1 MHGFGQDMTQGYELL
16 ENQKF
21 EEAASYFRN
30 ILNTHPKNK
39 VARICLGRALGLG
52 GQKNEGFK
60 VLENLRNDFDGDV
73 EVDLNYAE
81 GLMWIGRATE
91 AVDIYNG
98 ILGVEDTN
106 RTALLGRSNA
116 LSFLKRHEE
125 AISSIDLALSH
136 APDFEPN
143 QISKK
148 YIYLAGAYDAR
159 SNGRALRSLE
169 LLSTLRE
176 LLPTDETV
184 LFDLAETHLY
194 LQNFHKARNLYQSL
208 EGLTNDSLRLYS
220 SLSYTNLL
228 VGKKK
233 KFLSYGEMAYDI
245 ALHKEKDI
253 IDPGLNVVGGLVLNN
268 KISKAYELL
277 EELKVKSNGNQKVDI
292 REAQIALWQ
301 SKSNQSLELFK
312 KINDKDPSVFEVK
325 MGLAE
330 SYNAMN
336 DRYPALSAASS
347 AVDLMPKSLDAQRFY
362 NTIKMSLRPAIEA
375 SLKIASDGGG
385 NGSWESVLSGNR
397 YLRNRHILA
406 VGVVR
411 RNTTGKEISDVTNHQ
426 IFVSDE
432 WTVKHNI
439 SLRGRLG
446 FGRITGND
454 LPKSQSL
461 FSGALGMK
469 YMINKIH
476 SAEIDFA
483 STYMNYNPQLLSSG
497 IRTNDI
503 KLTYSMYLPSNI
515 GSYNQAIFTD
525 QSDGNSRFLYFG
537 SLYYNISTYP
547 VIQLAVN
554 YNTMSY
560 STQNPEIYFSPDKFQ
575 SAEIMLKSDGD
586 MLKSGRWTYLATIA
600 AGFQWIGDNSRQNT
614 LRFDG
619 RITYA
624 FNNRFRLSGG
634 YLYSNAAQS
643 TATGFTYNQT
653 TIKINWIL

>member
-1 MHGFGQDMTQGYELL
+1 MTAGYELL
-16 ENQKF
+16 ENQKYNEATDFF
-21 EEAASYFRN
+21 EN
-30 ILNTHPKNK
+30 VLNVYPDNK
-39 VARICLGRALGLG
+39 VAKICLGRALGLG
-52 GQKNEGFK
+52 GEKEKGFEVLQKLK
-60 VLENLRNDFDGDV
+60 NDFENDI
-73 EVDLNYAE
+73 EVNLNYAE
-81 GLMWIGRATE
+81 GLMWVNRTSQ
-91 AVDIYNG
+91 AVEVYNDILN
-98 ILGVEDTN
+98 LDATN

-116 LSFLKRHEE
+116 LSSLKRHEE
-125 AISSIDLALSH
+125 AVSSIDFAISH

-159 SNGRALRSLE
+159 SNGRAERSLE
-169 LLSTLRE
+169 LLTSLRAI
-176 LLPTDETV
+176 LPSDETV

-194 LQNFHKARNLYQSL
+194 LQNFHRARNLYQSL
-208 EGLTNDSLRLYS
+208 EGLTKDSLRLYS

-228 VGKKK
+228 VGKTK
-233 KFLSYGEMAYDI
+233 KFLSYGEKAYSLAQSKNTDI
-245 ALHKEKDI
+245 V
-253 IDPGLNVVGGLVLNN
+253 DPGLNVVGGLVLNN
-268 KISKAYELL
+268 KIASAYDLLDELR
-277 EELKVKSNGNQKVDI
+277 VKTNGDRRIDI

-301 SKSNQSLELFK
+301 SKSDRSLELFK
-312 KINDKDPSVFEVK
+312 QIDSKDSSVFEVK

-336 DRYPALSAASS
+336 DRYPALNAAKN
-347 AVDLMPKSLDAQRFY
+347 AIDLMPASLDAKRFY
-362 NTIKMSLRPAIEA
+362 NNVKVSLRPALEA

-385 NGSWESVLSGNR
+385 NGSWESVVTGSK
-397 YLRNRHILA
+397 YFKNRHTLA
-406 VGVVR
+406 IGLVR
-411 RNTTGKEISDVTNHQ
+411 RNTTGIEISDVSNHQ
-426 IFVSDE
+426 IFVYDE
-432 WTVKHNI
+432 WTLKHNV

-446 FGRITGND
+446 FGRITGDD

-461 FSGALGMK
+461 FSGAIGMK
-469 YMINKIH
+469 YAINKIH
-476 SAEIDFA
+476 STELDFS

-503 KLTYSMYLPSNI
+503 KLTYSVYLPSKL
-515 GSYNQAIFTD
+515 GSYNQAIYTD

-547 VIQLAVN
+547 VIQVALN

-586 MLKSGRWTYLATIA
+586 MLKSGKWTYLVSMAT
-600 AGFQWIGDNSRQNT
+600 GFQWIGENSRQST
-614 LRFDG
+614 FRFDG

-624 FNNRFRLSGG
+624 INDKFKLSCG

-653 TIKINWIL
+653 TIRVNWIL